1 MNALEASG
9 NSEGGDSNDLTGK
22 NKSRLKSFKSRLFGK
37 IRRKEDDSGL
47 KQSQSES
54 DITLGVEGSED
65 DQFSQGTIG
74 SRTFSHDSIFLAE
87 HSHTDLEPPR
97 VLSQENIHGK
107 IRALQM
113 KLQQQKMHLCP
124 PPLLLPMKRPE
135 DFAGSSED
143 DGLPRSPPEMLCGE
157 GSKSISKKFPIPPK
171 NHSTLS
177 LAGTGSEEEEQDSSW
192 PLSPRPV
199 SPSPAPLSR
208 FSTSSVVD
216 FNAPPQFTS
225 LLDNS
230 AAHHR
235 MSIKP
240 KNQRASTKKRLITS
254 TESRPRSDSLNKL
267 ECSLTERVEDKGL
280 PLVKEI
286 RARSYSSQVL
296 RPGERL
302 TTSHI
307 KSTLPVSPVMS
318 LQSTGDS
325 KQTENDNEISI
336 LSTSPQSL
344 NLKELTPIASLASTT
359 GQESKK
365 ESKCFP
371 KSDQAQAA
379 KPPIPLV
386 PIDQKASEVLNSSK
400 LLKNNQSNLVSTVNP
415 TVRPS
420 VTTIQEPNVMQDDK
434 FYAVIQN
441 KIDSLSNCGV
451 QNAVNVEK
459 CQSKDQYLAS
469 TQSSDNVICG
479 VSLRPS
485 SLMRNAPSIDE
496 KHESKTLQPVTTVL
510 AVGQEDHSQ
519 TKSTKQQ
526 RSVSGSFHF
535 TVSSDKNRER
545 PRTAS
550 FTGVVG
556 QAGQTKEPPSPAK
569 PPLNLKMQCQI
580 IPQAEKRRQEQCAD
594 IPPESKTEEIAAP
607 NPAIPITFTNL
618 PVNSQARDVE
628 ESQDNEMQEIGVEAM
643 EVEVQEEVEEAEE
656 AGEDVTDV
664 EDGKEREATNAFG
677 VKLRYTSLSLR
688 FRSDKAQKDRV
699 KPLASQSDSTSCKE
713 PENQH
718 TSKGY
723 IRVDTKL
730 KNPPPQNKEH
740 FTSTSVVSSS
750 SPPKSV
756 SRDQERGGYFHR
768 QPVSEPP
775 QSSPSPSKA
784 TKIVPS
790 LPKEIIDLPPKENTA
805 VSSKENTPTSTASEV
820 SWMEM
825 AREKTRSLQQ
835 LFTSRLPEFPG
846 LQTTMRPT
854 TLDTTTPQTQTSTTQ
869 ANAIITQNIISQQ
882 IATQPSMKQTEVTT
896 VPSLQ
901 PSGRSTQPATQ
912 FPPLPAHTRTST
924 NQPST
929 ICTNPTQTAT
939 SQSQIDSTR
948 ELMFQ
953 SKTQICNS
961 TTKTAQSTVTCT
973 SNKQSTTLTAN
984 TVKQLSSTLWTP
996 PTPPIQQSSSLRT
1009 GPVQTPK
1016 TPVQSTSP
1024 TPLLA
1029 YPHLSSSP
1037 KLTSHLFPQQS
1048 ANTVSQDQPQNDGV
1062 ISGKD
1067 DRVSEPQDK
1076 GNGLGDG
1083 RPTWAAGLGNKTAL
1097 VQRWENQT
1105 TAATKA
1111 GEQKATTDSRTTP
1124 QSTVPLRHISRVT
1137 GTDTGLDPRA
1147 PVSSVQMR
1155 SAEREDKW
1163 QKKSVPPSSSPSS
1176 SPPLQSGLD
1185 SSQPSWMEM
1194 AKRKSLAWSDKTMD

>member
-9 NSEGGDSNDLTGK
+9 SPEGGGSNNLTGK

-37 IRRKEDDSGL
+37 IRMKEDDSGL

-65 DQFSQGTIG
+65 DHFSQGLIG

-87 HSHTDLEPPR
+87 HSHTDPEPPR

-124 PPLLLPMKRPE
+124 PSLLLPMKRPE
-135 DFAGSSED
+135 DLGGSSED
-143 DGLPRSPPEMLCGE
+143 DGLPRSPSEMLCGE

-177 LAGTGSEEEEQDSSW
+177 LAGTGSEEEEQASSQ

-199 SPSPAPLSR
+199 SPAPAPLSR

-235 MSIKP
+235 MSVKP
-240 KNQRASTKKRLITS
+240 KNQRASTKKRVITS
-254 TESRPRSDSLNKL
+254 TGSRPRSESLNNL
-267 ECSLTERVEDKGL
+267 ECSLTEREEDKGL

-307 KSTLPVSPVMS
+307 KSILPVSPVMS

-325 KQTENDNEISI
+325 KQTENEHGISI

-359 GQESKK
+359 GQESTK
-365 ESKCFP
+365 ESKCLP

-379 KPPIPLV
+379 KPPIPVV
-386 PIDQKASEVLNSSK
+386 PIDRKGSEILNSSK
-400 LLKNNQSNLVSTVNP
+400 LLKNNQSNLVSAVNP

-420 VTTIQEPNVMQDDK
+420 VTTTQELSVMQDEK
-434 FYAVIQN
+434 FNAVIQN
-441 KIDSLSNCGV
+441 KIDSLSKCGV
-451 QNAVNVEK
+451 QNAVNVEN
-459 CQSKDQYLAS
+459 CQSKDQHLAS
-469 TQSSDNVICG
+469 SQVSDSVICE

-485 SLMRNAPSIDE
+485 SLRRNAPSTDE

-519 TKSTKQQ
+519 TESTKQQ
-526 RSVSGSFHF
+526 RPVSGSFHF
-535 TVSSDKNRER
+535 TVSSDKNHER

-556 QAGQTKEPPSPAK
+556 QAGQKKEPPSPAK
-569 PPLNLKMQCQI
+569 PPLNSKTQCQI
-580 IPQAEKRRQEQCAD
+580 IPQAEKRRQDPCANL
-594 IPPESKTEEIAAP
+594 PPESKSEEKAAP
-607 NPAIPITFTNL
+607 NLA
-618 PVNSQARDVE
+618 VNSQARDVE
-628 ESQDNEMQEIGVEAM
+628 ESQDNEMQEIGVEAT
-643 EVEVQEEVEEAEE
+643 EEEVQEEVEEAEE

-664 EDGKEREATNAFG
+664 EEGKVREATNAFG
-677 VKLRYTSLSLR
+677 VKLRYTSLSLK

-718 TSKGY
+718 TSKSY
-723 IRVDTKL
+723 IRIDTKL
-730 KNPPPQNKEH
+730 KNPPLQTKEPS
-740 FTSTSVVSSS
+740 TSTSVVSSS
-750 SPPKSV
+750 SPHKSV
-756 SRDQERGGYFHR
+756 SRDQERGGCFLR
-768 QPVSEPP
+768 QPEPP

-784 TKIVPS
+784 NKIVPS
-790 LPKEIIDLPPKENTA
+790 LPKEIIDLPPKETTA

-846 LQTTMRPT
+846 LQTNTRPT
-854 TLDTTTPQTQTSTTQ
+854 TSNTTTPQTQTSTSQ
-869 ANAIITQNIISQQ
+869 ANARITQNIISQQ
-882 IATQPSMKQTEVTT
+882 IATQPSLKQTEMTT
-896 VPSLQ
+896 VPSAQ
-901 PSGRSTQPATQ
+901 PSGRSTQTTTQ
-912 FPPLPAHTRTST
+912 FSPLEAHTRTTTS
-924 NQPST
+924 QPST

-948 ELMFQ
+948 ELKFQ

-961 TTKTAQSTVTCT
+961 TTKSAQSTVTCT
-973 SNKQSTTLTAN
+973 SNIQSTTHTVN

-996 PTPPIQQSSSLRT
+996 QTPPIQQSSSLRT
-1009 GPVQTPK
+1009 GPVQTPQ
-1016 TPVQSTSP
+1016 TSVQSTSP
-1024 TPLLA
+1024 TPSPA
-1029 YPHLSSSP
+1029 YPRLSSSP
-1037 KLTSHLFPQQS
+1037 KLTSHLFSQQS
-1048 ANTVSQDQPQNDGV
+1048 ANTVSHDQPQNDGV
-1062 ISGKD
+1062 ISEKD
-1067 DRVSEPQDK
+1067 DRAPEPQDK
-1076 GNGLGDG
+1076 GNELEDG
-1083 RPTWAAGLGNKTAL
+1083 RPMWAAGLGNKTSL

-1105 TAATKA
+1105 TAAAKA
-1111 GEQKATTDSRTTP
+1111 GEQKATTESRTTP

-1137 GTDTGLDPRA
+1137 GTDTGSDPRV
-1147 PVSSVQMR
+1147 PVSSVPMR

-1176 SPPLQSGLD
+1176 SSPLQSGHD